1 MTKKRLVT
9 VLSAVALAGALSAA
23 AIPAFAASTG
33 NTANSGQVSGHEQHS
48 KSHHKPFH
56 KQQGVMLKEIASL
69 IGVDVNTLRDGLK
82 SGQSIMEIAQSKGN
96 KIAEADLIQKL
107 QDNLKSRLDKAVANG
122 KLTKDKED
130 QILAKSKDRL
140 QKLVEQKNLFQHHK
154 PKNGVNQP
162 NKTNSET
169 QASQS
174 QT

>member
-1 MTKKRLVT
+1 MTKKRLVN

-23 AIPAFAASTG
+23 AIPAFAASAG
-33 NTANSGQVSGHEQHS
+33 NTANSGQVSGHEQHN

-56 KQQGVMLKEIASL
+56 KQHGVMLKEIASL

-82 SGQSIMEIAQSKGN
+82 SGQSIMDIAQNKGN
-96 KIAEADLIQKL
+96 KITKADLIQKL
-107 QDNLKSRLDKAVANG
+107 QANLQTRLDANG
-122 KLTKDKED
+122 KLTKDKKD

-154 PKNGVNQP
+154 PKNGVQHP
-162 NKTNSET
+162 NKTNSSS

-174 QT
+174 QA